1 MTPRVGK
8 YQITNAQ
15 ILADLQR
22 LFPDKLVI
30 SAVAC
35 RGTDRTLAPPV
46 GTVPRLTP
54 FRKALMII
62 RSTGEVKFETHWEKW
77 QDLSNRQLIR
87 PAHSCRLNVTMFARD
102 REPVMTGDSQ
112 SSQSVQPDVPVAG
125 EPVDSLPQSQ
135 DTTRAAEVR
144 PIEQNFLSGL
154 QARVNRTSQRRHTER
169 QCDDVAKMGTPETH
183 ADS

>member
-1 MTPRVGK
+1 MHDTDEKRRRLTGKQSTEPYLEDYQNCLQKIHQVTPRVGK

-15 ILADLQR
+15 ILANLQR

-62 RSTGEVKFETHWEKW
+62 RSTGEVKFETHLEKW

-112 SSQSVQPDVPVAG
+112 SSQSVQPDVPVA
-125 EPVDSLPQSQ
+125 
-135 DTTRAAEVR
+135 
-144 PIEQNFLSGL
+144 
-154 QARVNRTSQRRHTER
+154 VNL
-169 QCDDVAKMGTPETH
+169 
-183 ADS
+183 